1 MPIARDRVEQLQVQ
15 KLIYAVRTEDVE
27 QVQKLCEK
35 GVEHLVNYNDPQ
47 NGMTALIAA
56 VTQNN
61 EKMIQFL
68 LQLGAHP
75 DVIDF
80 TGRTA
85 VMHAAE
91 YGHIN
96 ALQLLRDAKANPK
109 IQDLE
114 GRDAIYYCFTEP
126 TQRHKACLKILIE
139 MGADVNNRARNGI
152 PNLVHACLKSDEQ
165 EDFCIDLI
173 RAGANVQLIDEKTK
187 RTALHNACLSGNA
200 KVVRELLRA
209 KADPN
214 VLDSK
219 QSAPV
224 HEAAKGGHF
233 EVIQVLSGFG
243 AKFDVYD
250 ALGNNPIHYAAS
262 SNAGTA
268 IRFLGQRGCNPKAK
282 NLEGLI
288 PKKIAD
294 QNKAK
299 DAKKNMRK
307 AEKGYNDMTTNLRP
321 DEFRDW
327 KLMLYDYVYEN
338 QERLE
343 KIFEELDIAEPK
355 TGVIPTDG
363 FKKVLEDETYFSF
376 LKPDDIKD
384 ICEKHEKDRNEF
396 DYKAFLTGKKYLTKP
411 YLMAAFAGKKKK
423 KKKPKKAKKQKGALP
438 IAIQDEGPRT
448 ANGNPPV
455 IYAPQHVHYTDNT
468 RFSRDNLPKNPL
480 EDDSPWYLDKPDRGY
495 VNLCD
500 AAYRGDLQT
509 LLDAFKRGT
518 SVDVTDKFMKTPL
531 MVACAHGD
539 LKTVRFLLTC
549 GADVNKIDNF
559 KWTPLHHAAHSGI
572 LDVVQVIVEAGGAI
586 NAESLTKATPLMRA
600 IESSSF
606 PVCEYLINKGA
617 KATHENISG
626 LEPLTVAAEF
636 ADPRIYH
643 LINEKV
649 NATSGGK
656 PKSAAGKKSGS
667 ASTKKR
673 HQSPAKSTKTDTK
686 AAATVQQTPAV
697 QQPRRGSLL
706 RAAAELA
713 KSFENTESIAFHPK
727 TKWTDLP
734 TTKELLHEKGVV
746 RDRLGWEVDFSD
758 FKMPF
763 MSNVSKR
770 LEQMTL
776 PEVKI

>member
-1 MPIARDRVEQLQVQ
+1 V
-15 KLIYAVRTEDVE
+15 YA
-27 QVQKLCEK
+27 CS
-35 GVEHLVNYNDPQ
+35 
-47 NGMTALIAA
+47 
-56 VTQNN
+56 
-61 EKMIQFL
+61 
-68 LQLGAHP
+68 
-75 DVIDF
+75 
-80 TGRTA
+80 
-85 VMHAAE
+85 
-91 YGHIN
+91 
-96 ALQLLRDAKANPK
+96 
-109 IQDLE
+109 
-114 GRDAIYYCFTEP
+114 
-126 TQRHKACLKILIE
+126 
-139 MGADVNNRARNGI
+139 
-152 PNLVHACLKSDEQ
+152 KSNEQ

-173 RAGANVQLIDEKTK
+173 RAGANVHLVDEKTQ

-214 VLDSK
+214 ALDTK
-219 QSAPV
+219 RSAPV

-233 EVIQVLSGFG
+233 EAIAVLSGYG

-250 ALGNNPIHYAAS
+250 ALNNNPIHYGAA
-262 SNAGTA
+262 SNAGNA

-282 NLEGLI
+282 NNEGLI

-307 AEKGYNDMTTNLRP
+307 AEKGFTEMTANLRP

-327 KLMLYDYVYEN
+327 RLMLYDYVCEN

-343 KIFEELDIAEPK
+343 KMFEELDVTEQK

-363 FKKVLEDETYFSF
+363 FKKVIEDEEFLGF
-376 LKPDDIKD
+376 LKPDDLKD
-384 ICEKHEKDRNEF
+384 ICEKHEKERSEF

-448 ANGNPPV
+448 ANGNPPT
-455 IYAPQHVHYTDNT
+455 IYAPQHIHHTDNT

-480 EDDSPWYLDKPDRGY
+480 EDDSPWYLDKPDKGY

-509 LLDAFKRGT
+509 LLNAYKRGIQ
-518 SVDVTDKFMKTPL
+518 VDIQDKFMKTPL

-539 LKTVRFLLTC
+539 LKTVQFLLTC

-572 LDVVQVIVEAGGAI
+572 LDVVQAIVEAGGAI
-586 NAESLTKATPLMRA
+586 NAESITKATPLMRA

-606 PVCEYLINKGA
+606 PVCEYLVNKGA
-617 KATHENISG
+617 KVSHENISG

-649 NATSGGK
+649 NGSSGNK
-656 PKSAAGKKSGS
+656 PKSANRKKSGS
-667 ASTKKR
+667 ASAKKR
-673 HQSPAKSTKTDTK
+673 QQSGGKSTKTDTQAS
-686 AAATVQQTPAV
+686 AAQQTPTI

-734 TTKELLHEKGVV
+734 TTKELLHEKSVV
-746 RDRLGWEVDFSD
+746 RDRLGWEVDFTD

-763 MSNVSKR
+763 MTNVSKR
-770 LEQMTL
+770 LEQMAM